1 MMDMGFIHSL
11 RRVAKLLPSRRQ
23 NLFFSATMPKEIAHL
38 AEQFLE
44 DPVTV
49 SVTPAATTVEKISQ
63 YSTFV
68 EQKEKQALLHS
79 IVASENID
87 RRSEEHTS
95 ELQSLMRISYAVFC
109 LKKKK
114 KTKTTIKTQRISIQQ
129 YDTTKIG

>member
-68 EQKEKQALLHS
+68 EQKEKTTLPHS
-79 IVASENID
+79 IVASEDID
-87 RRSEEHTS
+87 RALIFTS
-95 ELQSLMRISYAVFC
+95 
-109 LKKKK
+109 
-114 KTKTTIKTQRISIQQ
+114 TTHGDDRVVRDLAALGRAS
-129 YDTTKIG
+129 

>member
-23 NLFFSATMPKEIAHL
+23 NLFFSATMPKEITHL

-49 SVTPAATTVEKISQ
+49 SVTPAAPTVEKISQ

-68 EQKEKQALLHS
+68 EQTDKQALHHS
-79 IVASENID
+79 SVATEDID
-87 RRSEEHTS
+87 RAQLVTR
-95 ELQSLMRISYAVFC
+95 
-109 LKKKK
+109 
-114 KTKTTIKTQRISIQQ
+114 TIGRYHVYNQ
-129 YDTTKIG
+129 DTHSHIIV

>member
-79 IVASENID
+79 IITSENID
-87 RRSEEHTS
+87 S
-95 ELQSLMRISYAVFC
+95 ELLFNP
-109 LKKKK
+109 
-114 KTKTTIKTQRISIQQ
+114 TKQQR
-129 YDTTKIG
+129 KRGV